1 LAITRHSPA
10 RTAKEEEKERENAQ
24 KRNSANDTTQHNF
37 VFSKKTSPITT
48 MMHSD

>member
-24 KRNSANDTTQHNF
+24 KRNSANLTDNNDDAF
-37 VFSKKTSPITT
+37 RLIFF
-48 MMHSD
+48 